1 MGGTPFSYV
10 LAALGAPGMGC
21 GFTHILHKLYHIM
34 ISPDVNFMYTQNCRK
49 DNKKHDNKRYDS
61 GGNVL

>member
-1 MGGTPFSYV
+1 MVRPV
-10 LAALGAPGMGC
+10 LGAPGMGC

-34 ISPDVNFMYTQNCRK
+34 ISPDVNFMYTPNCRK
-49 DNKKHDNKRYDS
+49 DNKKHDNKRHDS